1 MNMLLVFQ
9 QPDRSLRVQ
18 LIFVIVQNHRGEPL
32 LLSPSTLPNTV
43 FLVAGVRDVMKAT
56 CDVLPDL
63 LLLDA
68 RLPELVKCALT
79 QHLGRLFQKRAHRTP
94 LVANVQLEHWQATN
108 RQSEQTSDFSL
119 STSQLESLLAAAI
132 SDHFLPVRRE

>member
-1 MNMLLVFQ
+1 MNMLHVFQ

-18 LIFVIVQNHRGEPL
+18 LIFVIAQNHRGEQL

-43 FLVAGVRDVMKAT
+43 FLVAGVRDVMRAT

-63 LLLDA
+63 LLLDS

-79 QHLGRLFQKRAHRTP
+79 QHLGRLYQKRAHRTP
-94 LVANVQLEHWQATN
+94 LVANVQLEHWQSTN
-108 RQSEQTSDFSL
+108 RQSEQTPDSIS
-119 STSQLESLLAAAI
+119 STSHLENLLAAAI
-132 SDHFLPVRRE
+132 SDHIQPVRRE